1 MEPEEPDYEAIWKQ
15 LIANAE
21 RFVAEQD
28 WQARWFDE
36 ASVAFGRDARYA
48 AQRGASKA
56 FIRQTL
62 QYHDLAAAIN
72 EGDTAAYIERWYP
85 APTPNGPNPTFV
97 HSDEIALFDG
107 TLLDGF
113 GWDAHVR
120 WSASYDNPPA
130 IWRKYL
136 ARVKSLCERQT
147 GSSLVK
153 RIPTWVEGEDRM
165 GPRSRLRRWA
175 RRLYRHRP

>member
-36 ASVAFGRDARYA
+36 ASVAFGRAARYA

-85 APTPNGPNPTFV
+85 APTPNGPSPTLV
-97 HSDEIALFDG
+97 HSDEIVLFDG
-107 TLLDGF
+107 ANEDGSI
-113 GWDAHVR
+113 R
-120 WSASYDNPPA
+120 WVTSYDNPPA

-136 ARVKSLCERQT
+136 ARARARLQRQT

-153 RIPTWVEGEDRM
+153 RIPTWVEGEDRV
-165 GPRSRLRRWA
+165 GPRSRLRYWPWRL
-175 RRLYRHRP
+175 RRHHP